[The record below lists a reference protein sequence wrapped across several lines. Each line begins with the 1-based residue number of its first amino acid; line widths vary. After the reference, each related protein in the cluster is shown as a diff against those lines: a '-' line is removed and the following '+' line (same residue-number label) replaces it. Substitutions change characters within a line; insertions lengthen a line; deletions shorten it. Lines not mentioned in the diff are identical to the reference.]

1 MYNVIQVKLY
11 RNTEIGRCRIMTA
24 EKSRCVDF
32 KKKSVTNFDLA
43 RITLQKWLY
52 ALHTADGAGLYT
64 ARQFCGILRR
74 YSSYDNNK
82 A

>member
-1 MYNVIQVKLY
+1 MKLY
-11 RNTEIGRCRIMTA
+11 RNTEIGALLHDDGRKKPLCG
-24 EKSRCVDF
+24 F
-32 KKKSVTNFDLA
+32 LKKSVTNFNSV

-52 ALHTADGAGLYT
+52 ALHTADSAGLYA